1 MLFLYIHQLQF
12 IIHKVKQGRPTPTKL
27 SNAMG
32 SMYAA
37 VIFIG
42 LQNSASVQPVVDVER
57 TVFYRELAA
66 GMYSALAY
74 AFSQV
79 TRSLMLYI
87 CRLFYICNVFLC
99 PLLVKFLLL
108 LQAIVEIPYIFSQT
122 VLYGVLVY
130 AMISFQWTAAK
141 IFWYLFFMFFT
152 YSGMIAVSLTP
163 NQNFSMILPEYFQHH
178 GTSFRVL

>member
-1 MLFLYIHQLQF
+1 MYGMLMETTPVTLAQHIVHCSDIYLHTCHILDVWDNVLEAGQQMVIWNQSKNFENYSVYMSFLYIHQLQF

-87 CRLFYICNVFLC
+87 CRLFYICNVF
-99 PLLVKFLLL
+99 
-108 LQAIVEIPYIFSQT
+108 Y
-122 VLYGVLVY
+122 VL
-130 AMISFQWTAAK
+130 
-141 IFWYLFFMFFT
+141 
-152 YSGMIAVSLTP
+152 
-163 NQNFSMILPEYFQHH
+163 
-178 GTSFRVL
+178 R

>member
-1 MLFLYIHQLQF
+1 MFGTMLWKLGN
-12 IIHKVKQGRPTPTKL
+12 KWPTPTKL

-74 AFSQV
+74 AFSQ
-79 TRSLMLYI
+79 
-87 CRLFYICNVFLC
+87 
-99 PLLVKFLLL
+99 
-108 LQAIVEIPYIFSQT
+108 AIVEIPYIFSQT

-152 YSGMIAVSLTP
+152 YSGMIAL
-163 NQNFSMILPEYFQHH
+163 H
-178 GTSFRVL
+178 GPCMEWLYHNSEI

>member
-1 MLFLYIHQLQF
+1 MYGMLMETTPVILAQHIVHCSEICLHTCHILDVWDNILEAGQQMVIWNQSKNFENYSVYMLFLYIHQLQF
-12 IIHKVKQGRPTPTKL
+12 IIHKVKHGRSMPTKL

-32 SMYAA
+32 SMHAA

-87 CRLFYICNVFLC
+87 CRLFYICNVF
-99 PLLVKFLLL
+99 
-108 LQAIVEIPYIFSQT
+108 Y
-122 VLYGVLVY
+122 VL
-130 AMISFQWTAAK
+130 
-141 IFWYLFFMFFT
+141 
-152 YSGMIAVSLTP
+152 
-163 NQNFSMILPEYFQHH
+163 
-178 GTSFRVL
+178 R

>member
-1 MLFLYIHQLQF
+1 MFGTMLWKLGN
-12 IIHKVKQGRPTPTKL
+12 KWPTPTKL

-74 AFSQV
+74 AFSQ
-79 TRSLMLYI
+79 
-87 CRLFYICNVFLC
+87 
-99 PLLVKFLLL
+99 
-108 LQAIVEIPYIFSQT
+108 AIVEIPYIFSQT

-152 YSGMIAVSLTP
+152 YSGMIAS
-163 NQNFSMILPEYFQHH
+163 PEPGFPGGEFGITGSVQLH
-178 GTSFRVL
+178 GPCMEWLYHNSEI